1 MGENMLDV
9 LAVSDMCVDL
19 VLSGNV
25 RPQFHQVE
33 QLIDSYSLE
42 MGGSANIFVSQF
54 AKLGGRSGL
63 LGYVGADGFGKFLE
77 EKLRQIGVDVSNVR
91 GDSGLKTGISAILAE
106 PGDRSILTYLG
117 TIDAV
122 RPEELTGILL
132 AGCRHWHIAS
142 FFLLTRLRSCWPDWL
157 RNCRRHGVTTS
168 LDTNWDPEDRWEGV
182 SDLLPLVDVFLPN
195 EAEAKAIAGE
205 SDVRRAG
212 AKLAELGPMVVVKC
226 GAEGSL
232 AFHQGQ
238 TWERAADTPGNV
250 VDAVGAGDNF
260 DAGFLF
266 SWLRGQTVEAG
277 LALGSRCAVSSL
289 AAAGGIAAQLEGR
302 Q

>member
-1 MGENMLDV
+1 MLDV

-91 GDSGLKTGISAILAE
+91 EDSGLKTGISAILAE

-122 RPEELTGILL
+122 RPEELTEALL
-132 AGCRHWHIAS
+132 TGCRHWHIAS
-142 FFLLTRLRSCWPDWL
+142 FFLLNRLRPSWPDWL
-157 RNCRRHGVTTS
+157 RHCHSQGVTTS

-182 SDLLPLVDVFLPN
+182 RNLLPLVDVFSPQR
-195 EAEAKAIAGE
+195 G
-205 SDVRRAG
+205 
-212 AKLAELGPMVVVKC
+212 
-226 GAEGSL
+226 GSYG
-232 AFHQGQ
+232 HRWRIGCSQGGGQ
-238 TWERAADTPGNV
+238 
-250 VDAVGAGDNF
+250 VGRTGSH
-260 DAGFLF
+260 GGCQM
-266 SWLRGQTVEAG
+266 RG
-277 LALGSRCAVSSL
+277 
-289 AAAGGIAAQLEGR
+289 
-302 Q
+302 

>member
-1 MGENMLDV
+1 MLDV

-25 RPQFHQVE
+25 RPQFHQIE
-33 QLIDSYSLE
+33 QLIDNYSLE
-42 MGGSANIFVSQF
+42 MGGSANIFVSQY

-63 LGYVGADGFGKFLE
+63 LGYVGADGFGQFLV
-77 EKLRQIGVDVSNVR
+77 EKLRQIGVDISNIR
-91 GDSGLKTGISAILAE
+91 EDAGLKTGISAILAE
-106 PGDRSILTYLG
+106 PEDRSILTYSG

-122 RPEELTGILL
+122 QPKELTESLL
-132 AGCRHWHIAS
+132 SGCRHWHIAS
-142 FFLLTRLRSCWPDWL
+142 FFLLSRLRSSWPDWL
-157 RNCRRHGVTTS
+157 RGCRRHNVTTS

-182 SDLLPLVDVFLPN
+182 KELLPLVDVFLPN

-205 SDVRRAG
+205 SDVRKSG
-212 AKLAELGPMVVVKC
+212 AKLADLGPLVVVTC

-232 AFHQGQ
+232 AFYRDKS
-238 TWERAADTPGNV
+238 WERAADVPGRV

-260 DAGFLF
+260 DAGFIF
-266 SWLRGQTVEAG
+266 SWLRKQTIEEG

-289 AAAGGIAAQLEGR
+289 AAAGGIAAQLEER
-302 Q
+302 P